1 VPPLTAAA
9 AGRATLSLPAS
20 GLRLTVPALASAQM
34 SRRNNGTSDRLVR
47 AIQSTRWTFVA
58 TRAAVT
64 SV

>member
-1 VPPLTAAA
+1 VLPLTAAA
-9 AGRATLSLPAS
+9 PDPATLSPPTF
-20 GLRLTVPALASAQM
+20 GLRLTIPVPASAPM
-34 SRRNNGTSDRLVR
+34 SRRNNETTGRLVG